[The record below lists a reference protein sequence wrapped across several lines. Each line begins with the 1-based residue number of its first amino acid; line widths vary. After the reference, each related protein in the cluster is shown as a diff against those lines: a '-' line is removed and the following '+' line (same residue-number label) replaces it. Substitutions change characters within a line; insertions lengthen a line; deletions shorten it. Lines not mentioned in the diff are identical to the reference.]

1 MNRKTPVLDMVEKIY
16 ERPLFFPRK
25 EGIFGLRKII
35 LSRKFLT
42 DSIGWISAGF
52 VRNLIRSIFEA

>member
-1 MNRKTPVLDMVEKIY
+1 LDMVEKIY

-42 DSIGWISAGF
+42 DSLGWISAGF